1 MMINPHEANL
11 VKNPM
16 SMAVAPNGSAIER
29 SFVANSKNGEIPSGA
44 LLQKG
49 ILK

>member
-1 MMINPHEANL
+1 MMINPYEANL

-29 SFVANSKNGEIPSGA
+29 SFVANSKNGEYLQAPHSG
-44 LLQKG
+44 KVF
-49 ILK
+49 